1 MDPFPAVI
9 VGISGGSDLGDT
21 SGIPQIVH
29 FEGADHDNGDQPRE
43 KRDDHEGIEDAE
55 PMHLRFLRRRREIP
69 VKPVR
74 EGHWRRNPRA
84 RVRKLNRSSGK
95 WGKNRGTR
103 SRGLIGDRM
112 RSC

>member
-9 VGISGGSDLGDT
+9 VGISGGSNIGDA

-29 FEGADHDNGDQPRE
+29 FEGADHDNRDQSRE
-43 KRDDHEGIEDAE
+43 ERDDHEGIEDAE
-55 PMHLRFLRRRREIP
+55 PVHLRFLRGRREIP
-69 VKPVR
+69 VEPVR
-74 EGHWRRNPRA
+74 EGHCRRNPRA
-84 RVRKLNRSSGK
+84 RVRELNRSSGK

-103 SRGLIGDRM
+103 SRGLVGDRM

>member
-9 VGISGGSDLGDT
+9 VGISGGSNIGDT

-55 PMHLRFLRRRREIP
+55 PMHLRFLRRRREIA
-69 VKPVR
+69 VESIR
-74 EGHWRRNPRA
+74 EGDRRGNPRA
-84 RVRKLNRSSGK
+84 G
-95 WGKNRGTR
+95 
-103 SRGLIGDRM
+103 I
-112 RSC
+112 